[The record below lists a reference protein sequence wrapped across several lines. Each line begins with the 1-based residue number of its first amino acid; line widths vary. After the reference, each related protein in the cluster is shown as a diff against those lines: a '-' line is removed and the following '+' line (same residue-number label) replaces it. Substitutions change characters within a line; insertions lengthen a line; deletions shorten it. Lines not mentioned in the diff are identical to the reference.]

1 MDGNGRWA
9 RRRNLPRTAGHTEGE
24 ENLAAVVRVAVK
36 RDIGWLT
43 VFGFS
48 TENWVRPRGEVRHIL
63 GLHKKLFGRVAELN
77 ELNVRIQWMG
87 RPFDSP
93 EARTPKYVQKAIR
106 KAIADTA
113 TNTGMVLTV
122 AFDYGSRAEIVRAA
136 ELATAERNG
145 RVAEADLDA
154 HMYLPELPAVDVVVR
169 TSGERRISNFMLW
182 QSAGAPVYFTEQTWP
197 DFGEA
202 ELDAAIAVARR

>member
-24 ENLAAVVRVAVK
+24 ENLAAVVRLAVK

-48 TENWVRPRGEVRHIL
+48 TENWVRPRVEVRHIL

-93 EARTPKYVQKAIR
+93 EARTPKYVQKAIH

-113 TNTGMVLTV
+113 ANTGMVLTV

-136 ELATAERNG
+136 ELATAECDG
-145 RVAEADLDA
+145 RVAEGDLDA
-154 HMYLPELPAVDVVVR
+154 HMYLPALPAVDVVVR

-197 DFGEA
+197 DFGEG

>member
-9 RRRNLPRTAGHTEGE
+9 SRRNLPRTAGHTEGE
-24 ENLAAVVRVAVK
+24 ENLASVVRLAVK
-36 RDIGWLT
+36 RNIGWLT

-48 TENWVRPRGEVRHIL
+48 TENWVRPRVEVRHIL

-77 ELNVRIQWMG
+77 ELDVRIQWMG

-113 TNTGMVLTV
+113 GNTGMVLTV

-136 ELATAERNG
+136 ELATEQG
-145 RVAEADLDA
+145 GTRVAEADLDA
-154 HMYLPELPAVDVVVR
+154 HMYLPELPPVDVVVR

-182 QSAGAPVYFTEQTWP
+182 QSAGAPVYFSEQTWP